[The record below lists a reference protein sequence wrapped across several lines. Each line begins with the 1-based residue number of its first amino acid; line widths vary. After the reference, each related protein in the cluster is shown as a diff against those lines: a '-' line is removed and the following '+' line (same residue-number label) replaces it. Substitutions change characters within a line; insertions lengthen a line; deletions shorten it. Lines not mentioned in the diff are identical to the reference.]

1 MSPAHELQDV
11 ENAGRAPSLPALGAQ
26 LDEVAARFERAG
38 AFGLL
43 ALRVPELAP
52 IERDYGVDAR
62 RAVFG
67 RLAELAAK
75 LGVEQLDIEDLVLA
89 GEPGLD
95 EIVVIV
101 FREAESG
108 RFLRDELPAYERAFR
123 RELAARGGRVLYPY
137 GRSEPQLASGI
148 GVAVRNPKLGIDTQ
162 LRRALAEA
170 HDDLDLNVRS
180 EARARRRRMLDVVLD
195 RRVTSVYEPIVA
207 VESKTVFGYEALAR
221 GPQGTELHSP
231 LAMFRTAEEEGLV
244 FELDCLC
251 RASGLKG
258 AVGLPEGTKLFLNIR
273 PTTIHDP
280 NFRAERLIRT
290 LDECALSP
298 SDVVFE
304 VSEQESI
311 ANFEAFKEIRDY
323 YRDLGF
329 QFALDDTGAGYAGLE
344 ALVEISPEFV
354 KVDRSFVSGIDQD
367 PTRRTLL
374 AALQDVCSGSNAR
387 IIAEGLDT
395 LEELETLGELGI
407 AFGQGWLFGKPTPL
421 RATDDATRS

>member
-1 MSPAHELQDV
+1 MSPTQRLQDSS
-11 ENAGRAPSLPALGAQ
+11 NADRGAALPNLSSR
-26 LDEVAARFERAG
+26 LDQFATRFEAAG
-38 AFGLL
+38 ALGLL
-43 ALRVPELAP
+43 AIRTPELTN
-52 IERDYGVDAR
+52 IERDYGIDAKR
-62 RAVFG
+62 SVFA
-67 RLAELAAK
+67 RLAEIAQ
-75 LGVEQLDIEDLVLA
+75 GVAGELLDIDDFVAA
-89 GEPGLD
+89 GESGLD
-95 EIVVIV
+95 EILVFV
-101 FREAESG
+101 FRELDSA
-108 RFLRDELPAYERAFR
+108 RFLREELPGFERAFR
-123 RELAARGGRVLYPY
+123 RELAARGGRVVYPY
-137 GRSEPQLASGI
+137 GRGEPQVASGI
-148 GVAVRNPKLGIDTQ
+148 GAAVRNPKLGIETQ
-162 LRRALAEA
+162 LRRALDEA
-170 HDDLDLNVRS
+170 RNDLDLNVRS
-180 EARARRRRMLDVVLD
+180 EARARRRRMVELILD
-195 RRVTSVYEPIVA
+195 RRVRSVYEPIVA

-221 GPQGTELHSP
+221 GPQGTDLHSP

-367 PTRRTLL
+367 PVRKTLL
-374 AALQDVCSGSNAR
+374 AALQDVCSKSNAR

-421 RATDDATRS
+421 RASDD